1 MFRRSMVA
9 VVVFLTSLPLAA
21 SAVQAIQ
28 GAKPAAPAIAAGD
41 AVVVRVL
48 GASIT
53 EKQVLATI
61 NQIARTQQAGPQ
73 QLQTKDIDF
82 FKDALDT
89 LIGAILLRNEAK
101 EKNLTADRAKV
112 DEGLRSIREKFPTEA
127 QFLQALQK
135 QNLKEED
142 VRRSIEDNLL
152 YQQVLDAVFMGLPGA
167 TDAEIKKFYDE
178 NPKSFTEPEQV
189 HAAHIFLRAGTGV
202 PPAQKAEIRAK
213 LEAIRADI
221 ESKKITFAEAAKDS
235 EDNSTAQNG
244 GDMGFFTRDDRIPA
258 IEAAAFAA
266 KPGTLT
272 PVVETEYGYHLMQ
285 VIEFKAP
292 EKAPLEK
299 AKPTIKAILERQAKQ
314 DATRKH
320 LDELKGK
327 AKIEVVMSDVEWYK
341 RHSGK

>member
-1 MFRRSMVA
+1 MRRQSI
-9 VVVFLTSLPLAA
+9 VVILALLASLPLAG
-21 SAVQAIQ
+21 SAVKANQ
-28 GAKPAAPAIAAGD
+28 GAKPAAPGIAAGD

-61 NQIARTQQAGPQ
+61 NQIARTQQATPQ

-101 EKNLTADRAKV
+101 ERNIKADQVKI
-112 DEGLRSIREKFPTEA
+112 DEGLRSMKEKFPTEA
-127 QFLQALQK
+127 QFLQALQQ

-152 YQQVLDAVFMGLPGA
+152 YQQVLEAVFVGLPVA

-178 NPKSFTEPEQV
+178 NPRFFNEPEQV
-189 HAAHIFLRAGTGV
+189 HASHIFLRVEPGATPV
-202 PPAQKAEIRAK
+202 RKAEIRAK

-221 ESKKITFAEAAKDS
+221 ESKKITFAEAAKNS
-235 EDNSTAQNG
+235 EDKSTAQNG
-244 GDMGFFTRDDRIPA
+244 GDMGFFKRDDRIPA

-299 AKPTIKAILERQAKQ
+299 VRPDIKAFLERKARQ

-320 LDELKGK
+320 IDELKGQ
-327 AKIEVVMSDVEWYK
+327 AKIEVVMSDAEWYK

>member
-1 MFRRSMVA
+1 MRRQSL
-9 VVVFLTSLPLAA
+9 VVVIVLLASLPLAG
-21 SAVQAIQ
+21 SAVKANQ

-61 NQIARTQQAGPQ
+61 NQIARTQQATPQ
-73 QLQTKDIDF
+73 QLQTKDIDL

-101 EKNLTADRAKV
+101 EKNITADQAKV
-112 DEGLRSIREKFPTEA
+112 DEGLRLMKERFPTEA
-127 QFLQALQK
+127 QFLQALQQ

-142 VRRSIEDNLL
+142 VRRSIEDSLL
-152 YQQVLDAVFMGLPGA
+152 YQLVLDAVFAGLPGV
-167 TDAEIKKFYDE
+167 TDAEIRKFYDE
-178 NPKSFTEPEQV
+178 NPQLVNEPEQV
-189 HAAHIFLRAGTGV
+189 HAAHIFLRVGAGATPV
-202 PPAQKAEIRAK
+202 QKAEIRAK

-221 ESKKITFAEAAKDS
+221 ESKKITFAEAAKYSD
-235 EDNSTAQNG
+235 DKSTAPRG

-299 AKPTIKAILERQAKQ
+299 VTPTIKAFLERKARQ

-320 LDELKGK
+320 IDELKGK
-327 AKIEVVMSDVEWYK
+327 AKIEVVMSDAEWYK